1 MGRCGHHAR
10 CYVQLLLSE
19 HNHSSNGLANGVS
32 LMLLSAAIATGRWCH
47 SPVATEDHI
56 NHTQNFSPTSPAII
70 HVNYLINPQQYDLV
84 EDV

>member
-32 LMLLSAAIATGRWCH
+32 LMLLSAAIATGR
-47 SPVATEDHI
+47 
-56 NHTQNFSPTSPAII
+56 
-70 HVNYLINPQQYDLV
+70 
-84 EDV
+84 